1 MKEIPQ
7 ALAIRNS
14 ALCRTIEQT
23 LGTRRRKVLGN
34 LDWLCAHMNPYFFIT
49 MKDEIEAT
57 ARLAE
62 SFHTVAHQRK
72 ITLIDQEKKL
82 MVARLDIPGSLYDT
96 LKTLR
101 EP

>member
-1 MKEIPQ
+1 MPQ
-7 ALAIRNS
+7 AVSMRDT

-23 LGTRRRKVLGN
+23 LGASRRKVLEN
-34 LDWLCAHMNPYFFIT
+34 LDWLCANMNPYFFIT
-49 MKDEIEAT
+49 MKDEIEAS

-62 SFHTVAHQRK
+62 SLHTVAHQRK
-72 ITLIDQEKKL
+72 ITLIDQEEKL